1 MLLLVFLGFS
11 GFCDCSFRPCF
22 NLVDRLEKTYSTD
35 FYASVAY
42 TSGAEVLGPIPT
54 EGALPFAASD
64 KAGAQLSYQG
74 GEEMSVVYHQGR
86 GACIALHRPIH
97 RVKPVWPT
105 GPWKQWKISE
115 A

>member
-74 GEEMSVVYHQGR
+74 GEAMSVVRHYHQGR
-86 GACIALHRPIH
+86 GATQP
-97 RVKPVWPT
+97 PPT
-105 GPWKQWKISE
+105 GSSLRGRQDPESSGNTE